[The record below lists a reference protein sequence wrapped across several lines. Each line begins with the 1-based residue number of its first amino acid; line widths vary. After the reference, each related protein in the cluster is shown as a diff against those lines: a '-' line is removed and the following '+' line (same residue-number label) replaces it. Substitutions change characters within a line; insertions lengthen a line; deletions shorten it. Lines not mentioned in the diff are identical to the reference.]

1 MDTLIA
7 YYSFSGRT
15 HYEAKRMAEKTGGE
29 LYEVREQKRRSL
41 LSALVF
47 GVSQARK
54 RKHVYVEPFA
64 VNMEEYDRV
73 IIMCPVWGGYPAPA
87 FNSIVAELVRG
98 QEVQIVLTSDSGKA
112 HDLNELKKRVELQ
125 GVRVTEVS
133 VIKTEDLKKRDRM
146 HEKRMREQTEKE

>member
-73 IIMCPVWGGYPAPA
+73 IISVRFGEVIPRPRSIPSSPSWCGGRRCR
-87 FNSIVAELVRG
+87 SC
-98 QEVQIVLTSDSGKA
+98 
-112 HDLNELKKRVELQ
+112 
-125 GVRVTEVS
+125 
-133 VIKTEDLKKRDRM
+133 
-146 HEKRMREQTEKE
+146 